1 MKIKSKGLFCKF
13 LKVFDQGLNCNF
25 QKLQGLF
32 CQFWNLG
39 IVTSPPS
46 RVRWPNGNLPPA
58 TAGFAGNGAANLRS
72 TPKPPNNFFTLLG
85 TSPCPRIQQITQG
98 LAGKSLKNQAA
109 VEFFMNSGEADYGSS
124 IQSDTTNRFLLT
136 HSIHWYQ
143 LYIPRFNRLQSP
155 KIQLKTFITSQEH
168 SRTSFDNQT
177 PFSIWFLTP
186 NSTYNIPKRWEKHA
200 LQHGIIK
207 TFKKSRL
214 QKFII

>member
-72 TPKPPNNFFTLLG
+72 TPKPPDNFFTLLG
-85 TSPCPRIQQITQG
+85 TSPCPHIQQITQG
-98 LAGKSLKNQAA
+98 LAGKSLKIQAA
-109 VEFFMNSGEADYGSS
+109 VEFPSKLRRGSS
-124 IQSDTTNRFLLT
+124 QPPT
-136 HSIHWYQ
+136 HDLNTWNNSLW
-143 LYIPRFNRLQSP
+143 P
-155 KIQLKTFITSQEH
+155 QEH
-168 SRTSFDNQT
+168 ACIFQFHQESPEQN
-177 PFSIWFLTP
+177 PP
-186 NSTYNIPKRWEKHA
+186 NSD
-200 LQHGIIK
+200 
-207 TFKKSRL
+207 
-214 QKFII
+214 